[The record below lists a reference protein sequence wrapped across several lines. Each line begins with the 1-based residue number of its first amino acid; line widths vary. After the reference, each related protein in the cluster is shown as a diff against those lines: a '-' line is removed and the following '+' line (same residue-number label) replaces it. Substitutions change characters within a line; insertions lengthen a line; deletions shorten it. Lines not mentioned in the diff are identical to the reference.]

1 MEKLLKCDRYDT
13 ESQCKIKES
22 INKIY
27 DSSNERKLLA
37 IDINRLIHSGGI
49 NTEDL
54 DEDEVNST
62 SNVILYAA
70 LSNWIDYFAP
80 TDQMRKEAMFLRYF

>member
-1 MEKLLKCDRYDT
+1 MEELLKCDRYDT

-49 NTEDL
+49 NTKDL
-54 DEDEVNST
+54 DEDEVS
-62 SNVILYAA
+62 SASKVILYAA
-70 LSNWIDYFAP
+70 LRNWVEYFVP
-80 TDQMRKEAMFLRYF
+80 TDQMRKEAMNLRYF

>member
-1 MEKLLKCDRYDT
+1 MEELLKCDRYDT
-13 ESQCKIKES
+13 ESQCRIKES

-49 NTEDL
+49 NTKDL
-54 DEDEVNST
+54 DEDEVS
-62 SNVILYAA
+62 SASKVILYAA
-70 LSNWIDYFAP
+70 LRNWVEYFVP
-80 TDQMRKEAMFLRYF
+80 TDQMRKEAMNLRYF

>member
-1 MEKLLKCDRYDT
+1 MEELLKCDRYDT

-27 DSSNERKLLA
+27 DSPSERKWLA
-37 IDINRLIHSGGI
+37 ADINRLIHSGGI

-54 DEDEVNST
+54 DEYEVS
-62 SNVILYAA
+62 SASKVILYVA
-70 LSNWIDYFAP
+70 LRNWVDDFAM
-80 TDQMRKEAMFLRYF
+80 TDQMRKEARNLRYF